1 MYIEDIIITLVTSPH
16 ISTMNAYDS
25 KLISSFSSQIFNG
38 SGLSE
43 KQGSL
48 SVKILKKQLT
58 NLNTILRQD
67 VTTFLDI
74 PKFRTQLRTI
84 NNIKSMTIV
93 AHETYNK
100 VIKVK
105 FPFNETIVNKI
116 RKEKQNFNFANWD
129 PTEKVWEF
137 ALTEQAL
144 LFLSTIADEDNFI
157 VYEEFREYQNQIA
170 DIKNNMDR
178 YIPMVVSE
186 GNNLKFVN
194 IPDYIKQPTSA
205 SVIETLFYARKLG
218 IFTWDENIANSTE
231 WESAS
236 FITKKFLQTDP
247 METETIELEEDSL
260 CLLNDILINMTPTLF
275 VIPGGSELEKLET
288 SLAFLTSNNVANENI
303 SVMFR
308 LPKETGEK
316 FNQFVKDNK
325 LNSPIHADTKAVFV
339 SGKIPKPIIEKN
351 IHFNS
356 VINFNFYNIH
366 HSIKNLVLWHNNV
379 IYIKS
384 KKVNKVGLL

>member
-1 MYIEDIIITLVTSPH
+1 MYIEDIILALVTSPH
-16 ISTMNAYDS
+16 IATMNAYDS

-48 SVKILKKQLT
+48 SVKILKKQST

-67 VTTFLDI
+67 VTMFLDI

-84 NNIKSMTIV
+84 NNIKSMSIV
-93 AHETYNK
+93 AHETYSK

-144 LFLSTIADEDNFI
+144 LFLGTIADEDNFI
-157 VYEEFREYQNQIA
+157 VYEEFKEYQKQIA
-170 DIKNNMDR
+170 DIKNNIDR

-186 GNNLKFVN
+186 GKNLKFVN
-194 IPDYIKQPTSA
+194 IPDYIKQPTSS
-205 SVIETLFYARKLG
+205 SVIETLFHARQLG
-218 IFTWDENIANSTE
+218 IFTWDEHIANSTE

-236 FITKKFLQTDP
+236 SITKKFLQTDP
-247 METETIELEEDSL
+247 METIELEEDSL

-288 SLAFLTSNNVANENI
+288 SLAFLKSNNVANENI

-316 FNQFVKDNK
+316 FNEFVKDNK
-325 LNSPIHADTKAVFV
+325 LNSPIHANTKAVFV

-379 IYIKS
+379 IDIKL

>member
-1 MYIEDIIITLVTSPH
+1 MYIEDIILTLVTSPH
-16 ISTMNAYDS
+16 ILTMNAYDS

-58 NLNTILRQD
+58 NLNTLLRQD

-137 ALTEQAL
+137 SLTEQAL
-144 LFLSTIADEDNFI
+144 LFLGTIADEDNFI
-157 VYEEFREYQNQIA
+157 VYEEFREYQKQIA

-186 GNNLKFVN
+186 GKNLKFVN
-194 IPDYIKQPTSA
+194 IPDYIKQPTS
-205 SVIETLFYARKLG
+205 SSIIETLFYARKLG

-288 SLAFLTSNNVANENI
+288 SLAFLTSNNIANENI

-384 KKVNKVGLL
+384 KKVNKVGFL

>member
-1 MYIEDIIITLVTSPH
+1 MYIEDIILTLVTSPH

>member
-1 MYIEDIIITLVTSPH
+1 MYIEDIILTLVTSPH

-25 KLISSFSSQIFNG
+25 KLMSSFSSQIFNG

-137 ALTEQAL
+137 SLTEQAL
-144 LFLSTIADEDNFI
+144 LFLGTIADEDNFI

-186 GNNLKFVN
+186 GKNLKFVN
-194 IPDYIKQPTSA
+194 IPDYIKQPTS
-205 SVIETLFYARKLG
+205 SSIIETLFYARKLG
-218 IFTWDENIANSTE
+218 IFTWDEHIANSTE

-316 FNQFVKDNK
+316 FNEFVKDNK

-384 KKVNKVGLL
+384 KKVNKIGLL

>member
-1 MYIEDIIITLVTSPH
+1 MYIEDIILALFTSPQ
-16 ISTMNAYDS
+16 IATMNSYDS
-25 KLISSFSSQIFNG
+25 KLISSFSNQIING

-58 NLNTILRQD
+58 NLNTILHQD
-67 VTTFLDI
+67 VTSFLDI
-74 PKFRTQLRTI
+74 PKFRTQLRTV
-84 NNIKSMTIV
+84 NNIKSMSIV
-93 AHETYNK
+93 AHETFGK
-100 VIKVK
+100 IIKVK
-105 FPFNETIVNKI
+105 FPYNEAIVNKI
-116 RKEKQNFNFANWD
+116 RKEKQNFNFSNWNAD
-129 PTEKVWEF
+129 EKVWEF

-144 LFLSTIADEDNFI
+144 LFLGTIADDDNFI
-157 VYEEFREYQNQIA
+157 VYEEFREYQKQIA

-186 GNNLKFVN
+186 QGTLKFLN
-194 IPDYIKQPTSA
+194 IPNSIKQPS
-205 SVIETLFYARKLG
+205 SNSIIETLFYARKLG
-218 IFTWDENIANSTE
+218 IFTWDENIANTTE

-236 FITKKFLQTDP
+236 YITKKFLQTDP
-247 METETIELEEDSL
+247 MEEIELEEDSL
-260 CLLNDILINMTPTLF
+260 YSLDDILINMTPTLF
-275 VIPGGSELEKLET
+275 VIPGGSELEKLEKLLT
-288 SLAFLTSNNVANENI
+288 FLKSNNVANENI

-316 FNQFVKDNK
+316 FNEFIKENK
-325 LNSPIHADTKAVFV
+325 LNSPIHANTKAVFV

-366 HSIKNLVLWHNNV
+366 HSIRNLVQWHYNV
-379 IYIKS
+379 INVKS
-384 KKVNKVGLL
+384 KKVNKFGLL